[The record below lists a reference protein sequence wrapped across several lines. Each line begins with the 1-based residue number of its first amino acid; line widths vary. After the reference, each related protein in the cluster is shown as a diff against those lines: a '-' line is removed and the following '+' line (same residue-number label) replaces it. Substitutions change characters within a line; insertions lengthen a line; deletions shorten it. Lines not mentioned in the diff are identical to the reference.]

1 MYKAILVASI
11 AAGLFASSPA
21 RAQSDPTTQQVAQEA
36 SQGQDPI
43 TATEITKYIDQHQ
56 DVVSAIIK
64 MYSSYI
70 KQLQT
75 LTNDTNSGDSQ
86 NLQTITAALS
96 SALASNTSASTN
108 SNNSGTSQQG
118 AIQPSSSAQ
127 EGVIQPSSGTQE
139 GVIQPS
145 SGVQAGSVQPS
156 SGVQAGSVQPSGGLV
171 TGHLAGYPSLPAVDP
186 VSAVKQ
192 MTQDQIDY
200 AAKVQKENQARKQSL
215 MAQPAGMGN

>member
-1 MYKAILVASI
+1 MYKAIVVTSI

-21 RAQSDPTTQQVAQEA
+21 RAQSDPATQQVAQEA

-56 DVVSAIIK
+56 DLVSAIIK
-64 MYSSYI
+64 MYSNYI
-70 KQLQT
+70 KQIQT

-96 SALASNTSASTN
+96 SAMGNGTN
-108 SNNSGTSQQG
+108 SNLSASG
-118 AIQPSSSAQ
+118 PVQ
-127 EGVIQPSSGTQE
+127 EGEVQPSSGTQE

-145 SGVQAGSVQPS
+145 SRVQAGSVQASSGVQAGSVQAS

-192 MTQDQIDY
+192 MTQDQVDY

-215 MAQPAGMGN
+215 MAQPVGSGN

>member
-96 SALASNTSASTN
+96 SAMGNGTN
-108 SNNSGTSQQG
+108 SNLSASG
-118 AIQPSSSAQ
+118 PVQ
-127 EGVIQPSSGTQE
+127 EGEVQPSSGTQE

-145 SGVQAGSVQPS
+145 SRVQAGSVQASSGVQAGSVQAS

-192 MTQDQIDY
+192 MTQDQVDY

-215 MAQPAGMGN
+215 MAQPVGSGN